1 MGKDSPFSLFAQ
13 SSAATS
19 STFLCDAPVLSRI
32 VSPFL
37 TGIKTPNLNKTG
49 RKIKDICNTFDVK
62 IEYEFHYIFNNISK
76 YMRIPGKC
84 MLKLMKSSFG
94 RKRHNT
100 VITYE
105 SNYFVTQ
112 KSDTPGLADMYI
124 AYRIIGKTTA
134 AVAA

>member
-1 MGKDSPFSLFAQ
+1 
-13 SSAATS
+13 
-19 STFLCDAPVLSRI
+19 
-32 VSPFL
+32 
-37 TGIKTPNLNKTG
+37 
-49 RKIKDICNTFDVK
+49 
-62 IEYEFHYIFNNISK
+62 
-76 YMRIPGKC
+76 

-112 KSDTPGLADMYI
+112 KSDTPGLAGGVADMYLT
-124 AYRIIGKTTA
+124 YRIIGKTTA

>member
-1 MGKDSPFSLFAQ
+1 
-13 SSAATS
+13 
-19 STFLCDAPVLSRI
+19 
-32 VSPFL
+32 
-37 TGIKTPNLNKTG
+37 
-49 RKIKDICNTFDVK
+49 
-62 IEYEFHYIFNNISK
+62 
-76 YMRIPGKC
+76 

-112 KSDTPGLADMYI
+112 KSGTPGLAGG
-124 AYRIIGKTTA
+124 AHPHTNQRIIGKTTA